1 MRDFPLGGAVVGV
14 KMAKTDALSVAQVW
28 EERFHRTPLKGDFP
42 TKNWVFFISRP
53 TLEALRRADQ
63 EGKKAFVTLKREIEG
78 FLQRL
83 PIADQYRADFSVQTH
98 IGERTDPAS
107 TPYVSFAYPFDVSEE
122 LRAQSGSDKLGV
134 YVHYGTSSGSDIVV
148 EDDVSIPLKK
158 ASMFDKEFISEIE
171 KCLIRSKTPPKVKKA
186 DPMWM
191 EFSSG
196 KILPTDVLR
205 TTEEQH
211 WRTFQQLICSQFME
225 IRLIQHS
232 KDMTNAAIREQV
244 DALRTF
250 SSFESGYSN
259 FAGAPGTGKS
269 TLLHM
274 ICAHQLY
281 LEYFSGNQKK
291 VLYYVASSYLKN
303 EARRE
308 IERIL
313 QYVYDYNNTPKQGEI
328 VTAKIRE
335 MVREKIVFCAQE
347 DLFQINKP
355 SYDTNIIT
363 GNNKKIARTL
373 GINQNDK
380 EFGEKINTFKRQL
393 RQVIFGLFGEEEHY
407 RSWSR
412 RNEKK
417 LRSAWQNQKLS
428 LVNPRDAQSKEHN
441 ISMERF
447 ISFDKEYDQFN
458 KHLQKIRKDIFDG
471 NYRQNAYWDPS
482 SVVIHSSKNYSENS
496 IWAKHK
502 GQIDQIIIDEIQD
515 IAMSEVS
522 LLLNHFS
529 NRQHENPIAA
539 FRFVGAGDENQSIK
553 FLEYFPNNEHM
564 NSLFKDWATSIRVQ
578 ISQPSGVSLSHG
590 LTPTQQESLVSSYRI
605 PNVMVAYVR
614 ELLQH
619 LRRSADTELK
629 AKHRAKPTKLKKAPF
644 GREGVLLVDDVG
656 LKPSNQDKLFFEEW
670 GARLLTQLEKQ
681 LLSDS
686 DGPPKIA
693 VIYDEYDWEDARAES
708 GHGLHE
714 YLKRKTEHSTLAK
727 RLNALIEKAVEK
739 IRSDLSS
746 QDIKITSTEIKTG
759 LASMG
764 VMSVKAIQ
772 GLTVPL
778 AIVLPPSKIRPIE
791 HLEDL
796 RNNMPR
802 ISKFLVGITR
812 AQYLNLILTDTRVF
826 QQQTK
831 SIDSELEHNLVT
843 DWLNNVLENSM
854 GLTIPYSD
862 LFERTLREYHAFT
875 AWNELEGRTHQMAE
889 DNNLK
894 QYFEVMKE
902 FHQVGL
908 PQKSLSLNN
917 DVWNVIENNLSKFQ
931 FVEETFGLQ
940 KRLHVSTIPS
950 LKLFAVSNIMI
961 RQGDNSTITAQ
972 TIANLFE
979 EWVSN
984 DNSNEGFVDTK
995 NWLNLLVPP
1004 PEDRKLATYY
1014 SGNRLYE
1021 DINKLFKI
1029 KIEEISSQ
1037 SNPPEQKWPRQQ
1049 LPQLNMEGW
1058 RLVNKNTDEEDDDLA
1073 WMQPDSALYTVPQKA
1088 LSLVIEGRMGQANV
1102 SEEFK
1107 TLSIKIW
1114 LYLSMTLDDAEMFC
1128 KAYVSAINQQQTW
1141 LNDWYVNL
1149 HQSFSSEHE
1158 QFFQQFQRSLE
1169 NNIISNTS
1177 PSNPVK
1183 DELSR
1188 FFAGSDTIHEL
1199 QQRLRAFS
1207 FERWNESTNFM
1218 DMFQRIVEIT
1228 FDSLDDLETNP
1239 FAPGEYVHR
1248 FIKSHEESLGE
1259 KLYREMFYTL
1269 FATQE
1274 AIRTGNFSTH
1284 IANNNV
1290 EVPTVFGGNQELE
1303 TAFIQCL
1310 NKWSTPRSETIQ
1322 QLEADLVSLIA
1333 PAAQQDSKKQQ
1344 TLDQWLTYFGSLRK
1358 HERSAGDSNKI
1369 QYNLIRLLQKSGGN
1383 PIVQEFLGYALNPEG
1398 SYSTNLPKERLRD
1411 YIGGKAAQLIY
1422 MLRTNDVEAPR
1433 GDALINR
1440 WKEITSYESTYIGN
1454 PDSHNNKPYGKNA
1467 ASIKRKRFDTFSEMF
1482 RTAHDGLLA
1491 NECGI
1496 LRLKWLHRPIHVA
1509 PGFDREYAGLWT
1521 KRAIGQRIKVP
1532 LPFCSNATFAALAHL
1547 ADEEPLLS
1555 ADYFE
1560 EAGLFNHA
1568 FALRVNNAYDEHR
1581 DTRPELVAT
1590 IAGLIRRDTFAGD
1603 NILYLDVFS
1612 GSPMNTT
1619 RSEYEGAKEEGDQYH
1634 YGLSRSFIREKMT
1647 LLDREIY
1654 QTDSP
1659 TNLKLSLKPSSE
1671 HHPYVLFFEHREWG
1685 KNSKLIGDSLEYMD
1699 KDVTDNNEYL
1709 SRMVKFHNGPWKSK
1723 TWSFRHRGLEANS
1736 EDENDGDSAISSI
1749 VFEYGMDTLND
1760 QAKRGMK
1767 GYVPVM
1773 KSRHRQ
1779 VPGKDNL
1786 VKFLLHLLN
1795 KNHLKEKRTSFAS
1808 RLATLTGVSGATFV
1822 HLLPKEADN
1831 TQTMK
1836 EIQKKMKNEEESN
1849 YRRMAVKERISEI
1862 LSDEK
1867 LPEARETLHYV
1878 INKKF
1883 EDGSKKEEIKT
1894 TVRDLG
1900 VPLLKRENVITD
1912 ILNTLEEL

>member
-14 KMAKTDALSVAQVW
+14 KMAKTDAPSVAQVW
-28 EERFHRTPLKGDFP
+28 ETRFHRTPPKEESP

-53 TLEALRRADQ
+53 TLEALRGADQ
-63 EGKKAFVTLKREIEG
+63 KGKKAFINLKQQIED
-78 FLQRL
+78 FLENQ
-83 PIADQYRADFSVQTH
+83 PIALHFAGDFTVQTH
-98 IGERTDPAS
+98 VGESTDPAN

-122 LRAQSGSDKLGV
+122 LRARGSHGKLGV
-134 YVHYGTSSGSDIVV
+134 YVHYGTSSMSEIVE
-148 EDDVSIPLKK
+148 EDDVCIPLKK
-158 ASMFDKEFISEIE
+158 VSMFDKDFISEIE
-171 KCLIRSKTPPKVKKA
+171 GKLERAKTPPKVTNA

-205 TTEEQH
+205 ATEEQH

-281 LEYFSGNQKK
+281 VESESSLGEQKK

-313 QYVYDYNNTPKQGEI
+313 QYVYYYYERPKQGEI
-328 VTAKIRE
+328 VTAKIRNL
-335 MVREKIVFCAQE
+335 VREKIVFCAQE

-363 GNNKKIARTL
+363 GDDKNIARSL
-373 GINQNDK
+373 GINENDTR
-380 EFGEKINTFKRQL
+380 FGEKINTFKRQL

-428 LVNPRDAQSKEHN
+428 LVNPRDAQSQEHN
-441 ISMERF
+441 ITMERF
-447 ISFDKEYDQFN
+447 ISFDKEYEQFN
-458 KHLQKIRKDIFDG
+458 KYLQKIRKDIFDG
-471 NYRQNAYWDPS
+471 TYKHDAYWDPS

-502 GQIDQIIIDEIQD
+502 GKIDQIIIDEIQD

-578 ISQPSGVSLSHG
+578 ISKPSGVSLSHG

-619 LRRSADTELK
+619 LRQSADTELK
-629 AKHRAKPTKLKKAPF
+629 AKHRSKPTKLKTAPF
-644 GREGVLLVDDVG
+644 GREGVLLVDDLR
-656 LKPSNQDKLFFEEW
+656 LKPSSTDKLSFSTWGDRLIEE
-670 GARLLTQLEKQ
+670 LKEQ
-681 LLSDS
+681 LLKDP

-693 VIYDEYDWEDARAES
+693 VIYDEYDWNDAYVDSR
-708 GHGLHE
+708 HGLHD
-714 YLKRKTEHSTLAK
+714 YLSNKTEHATLAK
-727 RLNALIEKAVEK
+727 PLSDLIEKSVAK
-739 IRSDLSS
+739 IRNELLDQS
-746 QDIKITSTEIKTG
+746 IPITSTEIKTG
-759 LASMG
+759 LASKG

-796 RNNMPR
+796 RNNMPN

-812 AQYLNLILTDTRVF
+812 AQYMNLILTDTRVF

-831 SIDSELEHNLVT
+831 AIDSELEHQRVT
-843 DWLNNVLENSM
+843 DWLNNVLKNSM

-875 AWNELEGRTHQMAE
+875 AWNELESRTHQMAE
-889 DNNLK
+889 DNNLMM
-894 QYFEVMKE
+894 YFETMKE
-902 FHQVGL
+902 FHQIGL
-908 PQKSLSLNN
+908 PNRELSLNN
-917 DVWNVIENNLSKFQ
+917 EIWEKIEENIKQ
-931 FVEETFGLQ
+931 FKSLEETFGLQ
-940 KRLHVSTIPS
+940 KRFHPSVIPS

-961 RQGDNSTITAQ
+961 RQGKNSTITAQ
-972 TIANLFE
+972 IFATLFE
-979 EWVSN
+979 EWVNN
-984 DNSNEGFVDTK
+984 DNSDGAFADTN

-1004 PEDRKLATYY
+1004 SEEEKLATHY
-1014 SGNRLYE
+1014 SGNRLYH
-1021 DINKLFKI
+1021 DINKLFDV
-1029 KIEEISSQ
+1029 Q
-1037 SNPPEQKWPRQQ
+1037 GGWPRQQ

-1058 RLVNKNTDEEDDDLA
+1058 RLVNKNTDQEEDDSA
-1073 WMQPDSALYTVPQKA
+1073 WMQPDSALYTVPHRA
-1088 LSLVIEGRMGQANV
+1088 LSLVIEDRMGQQHI

-1107 TLSIKIW
+1107 KLSIKLW

-1128 KAYVSAINQQQTW
+1128 KAYVNGINQRQTW
-1141 LNDWYVNL
+1141 LIDWYVNL

-1333 PAAQQDSKKQQ
+1333 PAAQQYAKNQQ

-1398 SYSTNLPKERLRD
+1398 SGRTNLPKERLRD

-1454 PDSHNNKPYGKNA
+1454 PDSHNNMPYGKNA

-1509 PGFDREYAGLWT
+1509 PGFDLEYAGLWT

-1603 NILYLDVFS
+1603 NILYLDVYS

-1659 TNLKLSLKPSSE
+1659 ANLKLSLKPSSE

-1767 GYVPVM
+1767 GYVPVK

-1808 RLATLTGVSGATFV
+1808 RLATLTGVSGATLV
-1822 HLLPKEADN
+1822 HLLPEEASK

-1836 EIQKKMKNEEESN
+1836 EIQKKMKNEEESKN
-1849 YRRMAVKERISEI
+1849 RRMAVKGRISEI
-1862 LSDEK
+1862 LSDKK
-1867 LPEARETLHYV
+1867 LPEQRDTFHYV
-1878 INKKF
+1878 ITKKF
-1883 EDGSKKEEIKT
+1883 EDGASQTEIEDEVRKT
-1894 TVRDLG
+1894 G
-1900 VPLLKRENVITD
+1900 EILLKRQDVIRE
-1912 ILNTLEEL
+1912 ILDALGEL

>member
-1 MRDFPLGGAVVGV
+1 MRGPTVGV
-14 KMAKTDALSVAQVW
+14 MMAQRNAPSVAQVW
-28 EERFHRTPLKGDFP
+28 ETRFHRLKDGDSP

-53 TLEALRRADQ
+53 TLEALRRADH
-63 EGKKAFVTLKREIEG
+63 EGKKAFITIKQQIEV
-78 FLQRL
+78 FLDEQPSALQFRG
-83 PIADQYRADFSVQTH
+83 DFSVQTH
-98 IGERTDPAS
+98 VGKGRDPAS

-122 LRAQSGSDKLGV
+122 LRARGSHGKLGV
-134 YVHYGTSSGSDIVV
+134 YVHYGISSTSDIVE
-148 EDDVSIPLKK
+148 EDNVSIPLKK
-158 ASMFDKEFISEIE
+158 ASMFDKAFISEIE
-171 KCLIRSKTPPKVKKA
+171 EKLERPKTPPKIGKA

-205 TTEEQH
+205 ATEEEH

-281 LEYFSGNQKK
+281 VDEEILGEEKK

-313 QYVYDYNNTPKQGEI
+313 QYIYFFSERPKQGEI
-328 VTAKIRE
+328 VTAE
-335 MVREKIVFCAQE
+335 VRDLVRDKIVFCAQE

-363 GNNKKIARTL
+363 GDDKNIARSL
-373 GINQNDK
+373 GINENDTR
-380 EFGEKINTFKRQL
+380 FGEKINTFKRQL

-407 RSWSR
+407 RIWSR

-428 LVNPRDAQSKEHN
+428 LVNPRDAQSQEHN

-458 KHLQKIRKDIFDG
+458 KYLQKIRKDIFDG
-471 NYRQNAYWDPS
+471 TYKHDAYWDPS

-502 GQIDQIIIDEIQD
+502 GKIDQIIIDEIQD

-529 NRQHENPIAA
+529 NRQHENPIAD
-539 FRFVGAGDENQSIK
+539 FRFIGAGDENQSIK

-578 ISQPSGVSLSHG
+578 ISKPSGVSLSHG

-619 LRRSADTELK
+619 LRQSADMELK
-629 AKHRAKPTKLKKAPF
+629 TKHRSKPTKLKKAPF
-644 GREGVLLVDDVG
+644 GREGILLVDDLR
-656 LKPSNQDKLFFEEW
+656 LKTSAADKQSFSVW
-670 GARLLTQLEKQ
+670 GERLLGQLEQQ
-681 LLSDS
+681 LLNDS

-693 VIYDEYDWEDARAES
+693 VIFDEYDWNDACVDS
-708 GHGLHE
+708 GHGLHD
-714 YLKRKTEHSTLAK
+714 YFSDKTEHATLAQP
-727 RLNALIEKAVEK
+727 LSDLIGESVEK
-739 IRSDLSS
+739 IRNELSD
-746 QDIKITSTEIKTG
+746 QGIPITSTEIKTG
-759 LASMG
+759 LASKG

-772 GLTVPL
+772 GLTVPI

-796 RNNMPR
+796 RNNMPN

-826 QQQTK
+826 QQQTRA
-831 SIDSELEHNLVT
+831 IDSELEHQRVT

-862 LFERTLREYHAFT
+862 LFERTLREYQAFT
-875 AWNELEGRTHQMAE
+875 AWNELESRTHQMAE
-889 DNNLK
+889 DNNLMM
-894 QYFEVMKE
+894 YFETMKE

-908 PQKSLSLNN
+908 PQKSLTLNSN
-917 DVWNVIENNLSKFQ
+917 IWSDIESNIKQFQ
-931 FVEETFGLQ
+931 IVEETFGLQ
-940 KRLHVSTIPS
+940 KRLHASVIPS

-961 RQGDNSTITAQ
+961 RQGENSTITAQ
-972 TIANLFE
+972 IFAKLFE
-979 EWVSN
+979 EWVDN
-984 DNSNEGFVDTK
+984 DNSDGAFADTN

-1004 PEDRKLATYY
+1004 PEGVNLATYY
-1014 SGNRLYE
+1014 SGNRLYQ
-1021 DINKLFKI
+1021 DINALFGGQG
-1029 KIEEISSQ
+1029 EQPSAQSISS
-1037 SNPPEQKWPRQQ
+1037 ERKWPRQQ

-1058 RLVNKNTDEEDDDLA
+1058 RLVNKKTEEEHDDLA
-1073 WMQPDSALYTVPQKA
+1073 WMQPDSALYTVPQRA
-1088 LSLVIEGRMGQANV
+1088 LSLVIENRMGQEQI

-1107 TLSIKIW
+1107 ELSIKLW

-1128 KAYVSAINQQQTW
+1128 RAYVNGINQQQTW
-1141 LNDWYVNL
+1141 LIDWYVNL
-1149 HQSFSSEHE
+1149 HQSFSSDHE
-1158 QFFQQFQRSLE
+1158 QFFQQFQHSLE

-1183 DELSR
+1183 DELSNY
-1188 FFAGSDTIHEL
+1188 FAASENIHQF

-1207 FERWNESTNFM
+1207 FEQWDKSTNFL

-1228 FDSLDDLETNP
+1228 YHSLDELQINP
-1239 FAPGEYVHR
+1239 FAPGEYVHKY
-1248 FIKSHEESLGE
+1248 IKSHEDELADLHR
-1259 KLYREMFYTL
+1259 KMFYTL

-1274 AIRTGNFSTH
+1274 AIRTGRFSTH
-1284 IANNNV
+1284 IAKNNV
-1290 EVPTVFGGNQELE
+1290 EVPFVFGGNQELE

-1310 NKWSTPRSETIQ
+1310 NKWSTLRDESIQ
-1322 QLEADLVSLIA
+1322 QLEAELVSLIA

-1344 TLDQWLTYFGSLRK
+1344 TLNQWLTYFVSLKKQERTAGDNNRIQHNLLRK
-1358 HERSAGDSNKI
+1358 
-1369 QYNLIRLLQKSGGN
+1369 LQKSGGGT
-1383 PIVQEFLGYALNPEG
+1383 IVQEFLGYALNPQDG
-1398 SYSTNLPKERLRD
+1398 YRTNLSKERLKD
-1411 YIGGKAAQLIY
+1411 YMGGKAANLIY
-1422 MLRTNDVEAPR
+1422 MLRTNDVEPPF
-1433 GDALINR
+1433 GGALVNL
-1440 WKEITSYESTYIGN
+1440 WKEILTSASTYIGN
-1454 PDSHNNKPYGKNA
+1454 PDTLNKAPTINEVA
-1467 ASIKRKRFDTFSEMF
+1467 RIKGKRFGTFSEMF
-1482 RTAHDGLLA
+1482 RTTHDGLLA
-1491 NECGI
+1491 EECGI

-1509 PGFDREYAGLWT
+1509 RGFDRDYAALWA
-1521 KRAIGQRIKVP
+1521 KGRVGQKIKVP

-1547 ADEEPLLS
+1547 ADSEILMS
-1555 ADYFE
+1555 ADCFE

-1568 FALRVNNAYDEHR
+1568 FALRVNEVYD
-1581 DTRPELVAT
+1581 DLNDSRPDLVRT

-1603 NILYLDVFS
+1603 NILYLDIHS
-1612 GSPMNTT
+1612 RSPINTT
-1619 RSEYEGAKEEGDQYH
+1619 LSEYKGAKEEGDDYH
-1634 YGLSRSFIREKMT
+1634 YGLSRSFIREQNMT

-1659 TNLKLSLKPSSE
+1659 ANLKLSLKPSNE
-1671 HHPYVLFFEHREWG
+1671 HYPYVLFFEHREWV
-1685 KNSKLIGDSLEYMD
+1685 KNNKLIRDSLEAID
-1699 KDVTDNNEYL
+1699 KDVTDNNQYL
-1709 SRMVKFHNGPWKSK
+1709 SRMKKFHSGPWKSK
-1723 TWSFRHRGLEANS
+1723 TWSFRHRGLEANNNDKNDS
-1736 EDENDGDSAISSI
+1736 ETAISSI
-1749 VFEYGMDTLND
+1749 VFEYGMDTLDN

-1767 GYVPVM
+1767 GYVPVK
-1773 KSRHRQ
+1773 KSRHQ
-1779 VPGKDNL
+1779 QAPGKDNL
-1786 VKFLLHLLN
+1786 VKFLLHVLN
-1795 KNHLKEKRTSFAS
+1795 KNHLNEERSSFAS
-1808 RLATLTGVSGATFV
+1808 RLAKLTGVSGATLV
-1822 HLLPKEADN
+1822 HLLPKAASMS
-1831 TQTMK
+1831 QTM
-1836 EIQKKMKNEEESN
+1836 EEMETMMRDEEESEN
-1849 YRRMAVKERISEI
+1849 RRQMVKQRISEI
-1862 LSDEK
+1862 LSDENLPDQRKYLLKAIMDK
-1867 LPEARETLHYV
+1867 LDGGAPNEAIETV
-1878 INKKF
+1878 N
-1883 EDGSKKEEIKT
+1883 
-1894 TVRDLG
+1894 DLG
-1900 VPLLKRENVITD
+1900 EMILKRIDVVNN
-1912 ILNTLEEL
+1912 ILQVLKEL